1 MKIISTI
8 LLSVISV
15 LLLGQSE
22 KMMTYKEYISIVKEN
37 HPVMYKAS
45 LLDDMARSNRR
56 MARGGFDPKVEANWN
71 HKSFDDKNYYSMLNS
86 AVKIPTWYGI
96 DLKAGYDRSNGD
108 FLNES
113 DLIPTRGLWN
123 AGISVPLGKGLVI
136 DERRAALQRADIFES
151 VNEQEQ
157 TIMINELLYEASIAY
172 LDWQT
177 AEMQL
182 SIADE
187 GVALATIRL
196 DGTRLSFIN
205 GDKPAVDTL
214 ESYISLQ
221 DRQLDQQKAQQHID
235 NAVLN
240 INNYLWIKGE
250 VPLELEADARPE
262 DMDIQMLSPETNATI
277 IVQEEWI
284 LQHPELLMYDFKIA
298 DINID
303 QRLAREEIKPDLRVN
318 YNPLLAVAD
327 DALFDQFNAND
338 YKLGATFAYP
348 ILQRKQRGKI
358 QMNDIKIQDTEYNRS
373 VKTQDLNIKLDT
385 YNNNINQ
392 TEAQYA
398 LLNETADNYERLL
411 TAENRKFS
419 LGESSIFL
427 VNSRESKYLDTRYKL
442 VSAGQKL
449 LFNRLTYLLFSAKLP
464 EVL

>member
-177 AEMQL
+177 AE
-182 SIADE
+182 
-187 GVALATIRL
+187 
-196 DGTRLSFIN
+196 TR
-205 GDKPAVDTL
+205 
-214 ESYISLQ
+214 
-221 DRQLDQQKAQQHID
+221 
-235 NAVLN
+235 
-240 INNYLWIKGE
+240 
-250 VPLELEADARPE
+250 
-262 DMDIQMLSPETNATI
+262 
-277 IVQEEWI
+277 
-284 LQHPELLMYDFKIA
+284 
-298 DINID
+298 
-303 QRLAREEIKPDLRVN
+303 
-318 YNPLLAVAD
+318 
-327 DALFDQFNAND
+327 
-338 YKLGATFAYP
+338 
-348 ILQRKQRGKI
+348 
-358 QMNDIKIQDTEYNRS
+358 
-373 VKTQDLNIKLDT
+373 
-385 YNNNINQ
+385 
-392 TEAQYA
+392 
-398 LLNETADNYERLL
+398 
-411 TAENRKFS
+411 
-419 LGESSIFL
+419 SS
-427 VNSRESKYLDTRYKL
+427 TR
-442 VSAGQKL
+442 
-449 LFNRLTYLLFSAKLP
+449 SAKSATTY
-464 EVL
+464 